1 MGKKTMVKETVCAVK
16 VGIINVEEGKKFG
29 FDFVSQLIYIFS
41 NEYNQLS
48 EPKLPFFKKST
59 LFFV

>member
-29 FDFVSQLIYIFS
+29 FDFVSQVIYIFS
-41 NEYNQLS
+41 NEYN
-48 EPKLPFFKKST
+48 
-59 LFFV
+59 